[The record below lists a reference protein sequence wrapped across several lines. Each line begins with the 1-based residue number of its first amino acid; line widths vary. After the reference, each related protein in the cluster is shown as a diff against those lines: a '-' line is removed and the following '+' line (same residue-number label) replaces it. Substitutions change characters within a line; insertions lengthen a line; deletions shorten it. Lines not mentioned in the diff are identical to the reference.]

1 MSNLH
6 HHQRRLLRRVHVL
19 PALLTLG
26 NFSCGFFA
34 IVLCLNALYFSTRA
48 QTLDGSGPADAET
61 AGDGSIS
68 VATAAALALA
78 DDKTRRDVLSPRS
91 TRQGSAG
98 RANLMFHWACIIIFF
113 GMAFDMLD
121 GKVARHIGAE
131 SAFGRELDS
140 LADITTFG
148 VAPPVLV
155 STLWISVMPITASWW
170 GQVMIFGVVYAA
182 CAALRLARYN
192 IQSGTADKNTFSGL
206 PSPAAA
212 GCVASAVLLAQGDF
226 HAVSVFCD
234 WLAGLFDWAP
244 NGVQMKA
251 RLLSIFMLVPG
262 LLMVATVPF
271 AHLANRYLGGRK
283 SFRILVAAIL
293 ALALMWHAPRLMLFI
308 MFNGYMVVGLLVA
321 ARKKWLSRRK
331 SAAPAGER

>member
-1 MSNLH
+1 MNNIH
-6 HHQRRLLRRVHVL
+6 HSQRRSFRRVHVL

-26 NFSCGFFA
+26 NFACGFFS

-48 QTLDGSGPADAET
+48 QTVDDAEQ
-61 AGDGSIS
+61 AGAESIS

-78 DDKTRRDVLSPRS
+78 DDKTRRDVLSSRS
-91 TRQGSAG
+91 TRQGAAG
-98 RANLMFHWACIIIFF
+98 RASLMFHWACIIIFF
-113 GMAFDMLD
+113 GMIFDMLD
-121 GKVARHIGAE
+121 GKVARHMGAD

-155 STLWISVMPITASWW
+155 CALWISVMPVTSSWW
-170 GQVMIFGVVYAA
+170 GQVMIFGVVFAA

-226 HAVSVFCD
+226 AAVSALCEWLSGLAD
-234 WLAGLFDWAP
+234 WGLDA
-244 NGVQMKA
+244 VQMKA

-271 AHLANRYLGGRK
+271 AHLANRYLSGKK
-283 SFRILVAAIL
+283 SFHILVAAIL
-293 ALALMWHAPRLMLFI
+293 VLALLWHAPRLMLFA
-308 MFNGYMVVGLLVA
+308 MFNGYMLVGLAMA
-321 ARKKWLSRRK
+321 ARKKWLAHRK
-331 SAAPAGER
+331 AAATDGGK